1 MKCWGNM
8 SLNDREGGDFQMN
21 KDRSSSKFAIAAKF
35 LTRWA
40 LNTEVI
46 VRMFNP
52 IQRHVNGFK
61 VHNVGDHIILFLFD
75 NEEEVEIFFEGEP

>member
-1 MKCWGNM
+1 MDNFMKCWGNM

-52 IQRHVNGFK
+52 I
-61 VHNVGDHIILFLFD
+61 
-75 NEEEVEIFFEGEP
+75 